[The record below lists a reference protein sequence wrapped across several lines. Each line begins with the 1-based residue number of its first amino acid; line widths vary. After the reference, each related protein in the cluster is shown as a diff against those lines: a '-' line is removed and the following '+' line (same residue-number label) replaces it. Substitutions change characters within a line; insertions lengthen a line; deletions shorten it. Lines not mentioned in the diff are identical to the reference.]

1 MHFGN
6 LHFVA
11 SLQTAQEH
19 CCPKIRFRSCSARLG
34 AWAASPLY
42 LCRQSPGQL
51 DAPVARTTLFAAVSP
66 SLARMLCPAGEP
78 ASMLFKTQSAAVY
91 GIDANIIEVEVD
103 VSPSRD
109 PKENFQTVGL
119 PDTAVKESRQRITAA
134 LRNCGYEV
142 PLTKITIN
150 LAPADIKKEGSG
162 FDLPMAMGILGA
174 YGGLIKKELTEYV
187 MVGELSLDGGIR
199 GVRGALPIAIAARA
213 KKIANLIVPEVNAR
227 EAAVVSGVNVY
238 PVKSLIDVVNLLN
251 SGNGISP
258 LTVDTSQML
267 GATEQSGA
275 ADFKEVRGQFTA
287 KRALEVACAGGHN
300 ILMIGPPG
308 SGKTMLAKRVSGILP
323 PLTFEEA
330 LETTKIHSV
339 AGVLDAA
346 AGLVSVRPFR
356 APHHTISDAGLIG
369 GGIIPRPGEVSLSHN
384 GVLFLD
390 ELPEFPRNVLEV
402 MRQPLEDGTVCI
414 ARASM
419 PLTFPAR
426 FMLAAAM
433 NPCPCGFF
441 NDRSR
446 ECRCTQPMIQRY
458 MQKISGPLMDR
469 IDIHIDVPA
478 VNYKEM
484 RSTVAPEG
492 SAQVRDRVMRARE
505 IQLRRFMLPE
515 VSSRQTTAPKSGAE
529 TDGEPAQ
536 PLSETPN
543 RIDGER
549 LREANRTEPALSDR
563 LQGGSR
569 TGATRTYCNAQM
581 TPRQIRAF
589 CELSA
594 DCERLLERA
603 MMQQGLTARAHDR
616 ILKVARTIADL
627 EGEQAI
633 QPKHIAEAIQYRT
646 LDRTFWA

>member
-1 MHFGN
+1 
-6 LHFVA
+6 
-11 SLQTAQEH
+11 
-19 CCPKIRFRSCSARLG
+19 
-34 AWAASPLY
+34 
-42 LCRQSPGQL
+42 
-51 DAPVARTTLFAAVSP
+51 
-66 SLARMLCPAGEP
+66 
-78 ASMLFKTQSAAVY
+78 MLFKTQSAAVY

-258 LTVDTSQML
+258 LSVDTSQML
-267 GATEQSGA
+267 VETDHNGA

-287 KRALEVACAGGHN
+287 KRALEIACAGGHN

-346 AGLVSVRPFR
+346 SGLVSMRPFR
-356 APHHTISDAGLIG
+356 SPHHTISDAGLIG

-402 MRQPLEDGTVCI
+402 MRHPLEDGNVTI

-419 PLTFPAR
+419 SLTFPAR

-433 NPCPCGFF
+433 NPCPCGYHGSGQR
-441 NDRSR
+441 D
-446 ECRCTQPMIQRY
+446 CPCTQPMIQRY
-458 MQKISGPLMDR
+458 VSKISGPLMDR

-478 VNYKEM
+478 VNYKEL
-484 RSTVAPEG
+484 RGPDNKAES
-492 SAQVRDRVMRARE
+492 SAQIRERVVRARE
-505 IQLRRFMLPE
+505 IQLNRF
-515 VSSRQTTAPKSGAE
+515 AA
-529 TDGEPAQ
+529 A
-536 PLSETPN
+536 
-543 RIDGER
+543 GER
-549 LREANRTEPALSDR
+549 NYS
-563 LQGGSR
+563 
-569 TGATRTYCNAQM
+569 NAQM
-581 TPRQIRAF
+581 SSRQIRAY
-589 CELSA
+589 CDLGTDS
-594 DCERLLERA
+594 ERMLERA
-603 MMQQGLTARAHDR
+603 MQQQGLSARAHDR
-616 ILKVARTIADL
+616 ILKVARTIADM
-627 EGEQAI
+627 EASPQVES
-633 QPKHIAEAIQYRT
+633 KHIAEAIQYRT
-646 LDRTFWA
+646 LDRTYWV